1 MKLGKSL
8 LFFLTSFPSIVCGD
22 EPSIIGEI
30 FKGESSAFQKSEL
43 EELNSNQVSEEVV
56 VNEDGRVVVYQE
68 LTIESSLLLSKE
80 APAQDLA
87 STTLIARVLTE
98 ANYTIRARCLPDGR
112 AFVEWGNGPQKYLA
126 WSNICFEDFEGFHSF
141 RQDDVIYSFI
151 LFREE
156 SSIESLP
163 EQALAVAQET
173 TSNLGSEKP
182 VFSLITELSDQD
194 QAYVFLSALHKIA
207 ETNGEE
213 LKEAT
218 RLRKENAEKARVEAQ
233 SQKNSQEETVFRY
246 KVTVDPPQA
255 KE

>member
-1 MKLGKSL
+1 M
-8 LFFLTSFPSIVCGD
+8 
-22 EPSIIGEI
+22 
-30 FKGESSAFQKSEL
+30 
-43 EELNSNQVSEEVV
+43 
-56 VNEDGRVVVYQE
+56 
-68 LTIESSLLLSKE
+68 
-80 APAQDLA
+80 
-87 STTLIARVLTE
+87 
-98 ANYTIRARCLPDGR
+98 
-112 AFVEWGNGPQKYLA
+112 
-126 WSNICFEDFEGFHSF
+126 
-141 RQDDVIYSFI
+141 
-151 LFREE
+151 
-156 SSIESLP
+156 
-163 EQALAVAQET
+163 AVAQET